1 MITVLR
7 IIEIIGFISFSMSG
21 ALISIDKE
29 TDLFGVIFL
38 SITTCFGGGLIR
50 DVIIGQ
56 LPVMFT
62 SLYLEVLITLL
73 TSVAVFLL
81 ARIFK
86 RKYVQ
91 HENTVIRFNNYV
103 DALALG
109 IFCVAGVQICIDM
122 HADKGMFLA
131 VSMGMITA
139 VGGGMIRDLML
150 RDIPFVLRKRI
161 YAVAAI
167 LGSVIYYVIVVFAM
181 PNSEA
186 GQLVGTIAC
195 VAVVFALRVLAT
207 HFKLNMPKAII
218 FSEMNSDEEK
228 A

>member
-21 ALISIDKE
+21 ALIAIDKE

-62 SLYLEVLITLL
+62 SLYLEVLITFL
-73 TSVAVFLL
+73 TAVAVFLL

-86 RKYVQ
+86 RQYVQ
-91 HENTVIRFNNYV
+91 HEKTVIRFNNYV

-109 IFCVAGVQICIDM
+109 IFCVAGVQICIDT
-122 HADKGMFLA
+122 HFDKSMFLA
-131 VSMGMITA
+131 VTMGMITA

-161 YAVAAI
+161 YAVASI
-167 LGSVIYYVIVVFAM
+167 IGSVIYYVIVVFAM
-181 PNSEA
+181 PNSEV

-195 VAVVFALRVLAT
+195 VAVVFTLRVLAT

-218 FSEMNSDEEK
+218 FSEMNNEEK
-228 A
+228 QG

>member
-1 MITVLR
+1 MDTVLL

-56 LPVMFT
+56 MPVMF
-62 SLYLEVLITLL
+62 SLYFEVLLTLA
-73 TSVAVFLL
+73 TAVIVFIL
-81 ARIFK
+81 AKIFK
-86 RKYVQ
+86 RQYVE
-91 HENTVIRFNNYV
+91 HENTVIRINNYV

-109 IFCVAGVQICIDM
+109 IFCVAGVQTCIDIC
-122 HADKGMFLA
+122 HDDGMFLA
-131 VSMGMITA
+131 VTMGMITA

-167 LGSVIYYVIVVFAM
+167 IGSVIYYIIVVYAM

-186 GQLVGTIAC
+186 GQLVGTVAC
-195 VAVVFALRVLAT
+195 VAVVFTLRVLAT

-218 FSEMNSDEEK
+218 FSEMNNGENK
-228 A
+228 G

>member
-1 MITVLR
+1 M
-7 IIEIIGFISFSMSG
+7 
-21 ALISIDKE
+21 
-29 TDLFGVIFL
+29 
-38 SITTCFGGGLIR
+38 
-50 DVIIGQ
+50 
-56 LPVMFT
+56 
-62 SLYLEVLITLL
+62 
-73 TSVAVFLL
+73 

-122 HADKGMFLA
+122 NADKGMFLA

-181 PNSEA
+181 PNSEV
-186 GQLVGTIAC
+186 GQLVGTISC
-195 VAVVFALRVLAT
+195 VAVVFTLRVLAT

>member
-1 MITVLR
+1 MDIVLLV
-7 IIEIIGFISFSMSG
+7 IEIIGFISFSMSG

-50 DVIIGQ
+50 DVIIGEM
-56 LPVMFT
+56 PVMFN
-62 SLYLEVLITLL
+62 SLYFEVLLTVIT
-73 TSVAVFLL
+73 AVTVFVL
-81 ARIFK
+81 AKIFK
-86 RKYVQ
+86 HQYVE
-91 HENTVIRFNNYV
+91 HENTVIRINNYV

-109 IFCVAGVQICIDM
+109 IFCVAGVQACIDKCFE
-122 HADKGMFLA
+122 DGMFLA
-131 VSMGMITA
+131 VTMGMLTA

-167 LGSVIYYVIVVFAM
+167 IGSVVYYVIVVFAM

-195 VAVVFALRVLAT
+195 VGVVFALRILAT

-218 FSEMNSDEEK
+218 FSEINNGEK
-228 A
+228 QA

>member
-1 MITVLR
+1 MDIVLR
-7 IIEIIGFISFSMSG
+7 IIEIIGFISFAMSG
-21 ALISIDKE
+21 ALVAIDKE

-38 SITTCFGGGLIR
+38 SVTTCFGGGLIR
-50 DVIIGQ
+50 DVVIDE

-62 SLYLEVLITLL
+62 SLYIEVIIT
-73 TSVAVFLL
+73 VATAIIVFLV

-86 RKYVQ
+86 RQYVK
-91 HENTVIRFNNYV
+91 HEKTVIYFNNYP

-109 IFCVAGVQICIDM
+109 IFCVAGVQFCIDK
-122 HADKGMFLA
+122 HFEEGMFLA
-131 VSMGMITA
+131 VAMGMLTA

-150 RDIPFVLRKRI
+150 REIPFVLCKRI

-181 PNSEA
+181 PNSEV
-186 GQLVGTIAC
+186 GKLVGTIVC
-195 VAVVFALRVLAT
+195 MIVVFALRILAT

-218 FSEMNSDEEK
+218 FSQMQNEEN
-228 A
+228 AD

>member
-1 MITVLR
+1 MDTVLF
-7 IIEIIGFISFSMSG
+7 IIEIIGYISFSMSG
-21 ALISIDKE
+21 ALIAIDKE

-50 DVIIGQ
+50 DVVIDRMPI
-56 LPVMFT
+56 MFNA
-62 SLYLEVLITLL
+62 LYLEVLLTVV
-73 TSVAVFLL
+73 TSVVVFML

-86 RKYVQ
+86 RQYIR
-91 HENTVIRFNNYV
+91 HEQTVIRFNNYV

-109 IFCVAGVQICIDM
+109 IFCVAGVQTCIDRCFE
-122 HADKGMFLA
+122 DGMFLA
-131 VSMGMITA
+131 VTMGMLTA

-167 LGSVIYYVIVVFAM
+167 IGSVIYYVIVVFAM

-186 GQLVGTIAC
+186 GQLVGTLAC
-195 VAVVFALRVLAT
+195 MLFVFAMRVLAT

-218 FSEMNSDEEK
+218 FSQMQSEK
-228 A
+228 KPD